1 LDSERKLLNAELE
14 SLDLRKKEI
23 DSKTEHISK
32 LNHELDD
39 NKKSLN
45 IYYETRIK
53 ELEDKLK
60 IINTEKDKVELRL
73 KEAKQVEI
81 REKELEIK
89 EKDIDE
95 KLETIQAEFVK
106 LNKLKEENL
115 QIKGEID
122 SKIVSYRNIIAS
134 ENNRDRNTARD
145 FTSDTKT
152 NST

>member
-23 DSKTEHISK
+23 DSKTVHISK

>member
-1 LDSERKLLNAELE
+1 MDSERKLLNAELE

-23 DSKTEHISK
+23 DSKTLHISK
-32 LNHELDD
+32 LNNELDD

-45 IYYETRIK
+45 VYYETRIK

-81 REKELEIK
+81 RERELEIK
-89 EKDIDE
+89 ERDIDE

-122 SKIVSYRNIIAS
+122 SKIVS
-134 ENNRDRNTARD
+134 
-145 FTSDTKT
+145 
-152 NST
+152 

>member
-1 LDSERKLLNAELE
+1 MDSERKLLNAELE

-23 DSKTEHISK
+23 DSKTLHISK
-32 LNHELDD
+32 LNNELDD

-45 IYYETRIK
+45 VYYETRIK

-81 REKELEIK
+81 RERELEIK
-89 EKDIDE
+89 ERDIDE

-122 SKIVSYRNIIAS
+122 SKIVSYRNVIAS
-134 ENNRDRNTARD
+134 ENNRDRNTAREI
-145 FTSDTKT
+145 TSDTKT